1 MRLQFTEDEQAI
13 HEAFAAF
20 FAKECTTEAVRK
32 AAPLG
37 FCRDLWQKLCETGA
51 PGMALP
57 ESCGGGGADLREL
70 GIVAG
75 LAGSSIAPVPLVEH
89 AVASRLLARL
99 AEAGTDLT
107 PLTDRTAHLQKTA
120 DKDTAT
126 ASESLLADLADD
138 TASGSTPPSPSPASG
153 SLLADLA
160 DGSAIATLALRPL
173 DSSKT
178 ISPVSEAE
186 ALDLSASSRE
196 TTTASDPTA
205 RLLPAGAVA
214 NVFLALCDGDLLAIS
229 SPPPLVN
236 LPNTADLPVANREI
250 PIASSEVATLAS
262 GPDANAHFRRAVSE
276 WQALTAVA
284 ICGLGQRALQIGV
297 EYALERHQFDR
308 PIGSFQAVQHGL
320 ADAATELEAAYYLC
334 QRSLW
339 MLDAEDA
346 PDFQRLPSHPH
357 ENSPNDSPA
366 ASSEQIQTEAA
377 APDAQTFAA
386 MAFLFTS
393 EAAQRAAA
401 ASLHYHGGY
410 GYAEEYDIGLYYRRA
425 KGWSL
430 IYDSPAREYQRLA
443 DILLGTKTAV

>member
-20 FAKECTTEAVRK
+20 FAKECPTEAVRK

-37 FCRDLWQKLCETGA
+37 FSSDLWQKLCETGA
-51 PGMALP
+51 PGMSLP

-89 AVASRLLARL
+89 AAASRLLARL
-99 AEAGTDLT
+99 AEAGADLT
-107 PLTDRTAHLQKTA
+107 ALAGETA
-120 DKDTAT
+120 DA
-126 ASESLLADLADD
+126 LL
-138 TASGSTPPSPSPASG
+138 SS
-153 SLLADLA
+153 LA
-160 DGSAIATLALRPL
+160 DGSAIATLALRSTL
-173 DSSKT
+173 
-178 ISPVSEAE
+178 SEN
-186 ALDLSASSRE
+186 
-196 TTTASDPTA
+196 TTA

-214 NVFLALCDGDLLAIS
+214 NVFLALNGDDLIAVS
-229 SPPPLVN
+229 SPPPLVS
-236 LPNTADLPVANREI
+236 LPNTADLPIANREI

-262 GPDANAHFRRAVSE
+262 GPDAASHFRRAVSE
-276 WQALTAVA
+276 WQALTAAA

-297 EYALERHQFDR
+297 DYALERHQFDR

-339 MLDAEDA
+339 MLDGEDA
-346 PDFQRLPSHPH
+346 SASQLSTSRPH
-357 ENSPNDSPA
+357 GNTLNDNPT
-366 ASSEQIQTEAA
+366 ASSESIPAEPA

-401 ASLHYHGGY
+401 SSLHYHGGY

-443 DILLGTKTAV
+443 DILLGPKTAV

>member
-13 HEAFAAF
+13 HDAFAAF
-20 FAKECTTEAVRK
+20 FAKECSTEAVRK

-37 FCRDLWQKLCETGA
+37 FSSDLWQKLCETGA

-89 AVASRLLARL
+89 AAASRLLARL
-99 AEAGTDLT
+99 AEAG
-107 PLTDRTAHLQKTA
+107 
-120 DKDTAT
+120 
-126 ASESLLADLADD
+126 ADLASFAGE
-138 TASGSTPPSPSPASG
+138 TADA
-153 SLLADLA
+153 LLSSLA
-160 DGSAIATLALRPL
+160 DGSAIATLALRPTL
-173 DSSKT
+173 
-178 ISPVSEAE
+178 SEN
-186 ALDLSASSRE
+186 
-196 TTTASDPTA
+196 TTA

-214 NVFLALCDGDLLAIS
+214 NVFLALNGDDLIAVS
-229 SPPPLVN
+229 SPPPLVS
-236 LPNTADLPVANREI
+236 LPNTADLPIANREI
-250 PIASSEVATLAS
+250 PIVSSEVATLAS
-262 GPDANAHFRRAVSE
+262 GPDAASHFRRAVSE
-276 WQALTAVA
+276 WQALTAAA

-297 EYALERHQFDR
+297 DYALERHQFDR

-339 MLDAEDA
+339 MLDGEDA
-346 PDFQRLPSHPH
+346 SASQLSTSRPH
-357 ENSPNDSPA
+357 GNTLNDNPT
-366 ASSEQIQTEAA
+366 ASSESIPDEAA
-377 APDAQTFAA
+377 TPDAQTFAA

-401 ASLHYHGGY
+401 SSLHYHGGY

-443 DILLGTKTAV
+443 DILLGPKAAV

>member
-37 FCRDLWQKLCETGA
+37 FCHDLWQKLCETGA

-57 ESCGGGGADLREL
+57 ESFGGGGADLREL
-70 GIVAG
+70 GIVVG

-107 PLTDRTAHLQKTA
+107 SLADKSANAQKTA
-120 DKDTAT
+120 DRNAAA
-126 ASESLLADLADD
+126 ASE
-138 TASGSTPPSPSPASG
+138 

-160 DGSAIATLALRPL
+160 DGSAIATLALRPI

-178 ISPVSEAE
+178 IGTVSETE
-186 ALDLSASSRE
+186 TLDLPAHSRE
-196 TTTASDPTA
+196 TTAASDLIA

-214 NVFLALCDGDLLAIS
+214 NVFLTLCDGDLLAVS

-250 PIASSEVATLAS
+250 PIASSEVATLAT
-262 GPDANAHFRRAVSE
+262 GPDAISHFRRAVSE
-276 WQALTAVA
+276 WQALTAA
-284 ICGLGQRALQIGV
+284 TICGLGQRALQIGV
-297 EYALERHQFDR
+297 EYALERYQFDR

-339 MLDAEDA
+339 MLDAEEA
-346 PDFQRLPSHPH
+346 SASQPSTNRPPG
-357 ENSPNDSPA
+357 STPNDDPA
-366 ASSEQIQTEAA
+366 ASSENIPVEAA

-430 IYDSPAREYQRLA
+430 IYDSPAQEYQRLA
-443 DILLGTKTAV
+443 DILLGPRTAA

>member
-20 FAKECTTEAVRK
+20 FAKECTTEVVRE

-57 ESCGGGGADLREL
+57 ESCGGGGANLREL
-70 GIVAG
+70 GIVVG
-75 LAGSSIAPVPLVEH
+75 LTGSSIAPVPLVEH
-89 AVASRLLARL
+89 AVATRLLARL

-107 PLTDRTAHLQKTA
+107 PL
-120 DKDTAT
+120 
-126 ASESLLADLADD
+126 ADL
-138 TASGSTPPSPSPASG
+138 SS
-153 SLLADLA
+153 LA
-160 DGSAIATLALRPL
+160 DGSAIATLALRP
-173 DSSKT
+173 
-178 ISPVSEAE
+178 I
-186 ALDLSASSRE
+186 
-196 TTTASDPTA
+196 SDPTA
-205 RLLPAGAVA
+205 KLLPAGAVA
-214 NVFLALCDGDLLAIS
+214 NVFLALCDGDLLAAS
-229 SPPPLVN
+229 SPPPLVS

-250 PIASSEVATLAS
+250 PIASSEVSTLAT
-262 GPDANAHFRRAVSE
+262 GPDAVSHFRRAVSE
-276 WQALTAVA
+276 WQALTATA

-297 EYALERHQFDR
+297 DYALERHQFDR

-334 QRSLW
+334 QRALW
-339 MLDAEDA
+339 MLDSD
-346 PDFQRLPSHPH
+346 
-357 ENSPNDSPA
+357 
-366 ASSEQIQTEAA
+366 EA
-377 APDAQTFAA
+377 DAQTFAA

-430 IYDSPAREYQRLA
+430 IYDNPAQEYQRLA
-443 DILLGTKTAV
+443 DILLGPKTAVSKPMSNLSR

>member
-20 FAKECTTEAVRK
+20 FAKECTTEVVRE

-37 FCRDLWQKLCETGA
+37 FCRDLWRKLCETGA

-57 ESCGGGGADLREL
+57 ESCGGGGADLREI
-70 GIVAG
+70 GIVVG
-75 LAGSSIAPVPLVEH
+75 LTGSSIAPVPLVEH
-89 AVASRLLARL
+89 AAAARLLARL

-107 PLTDRTAHLQKTA
+107 PH
-120 DKDTAT
+120 
-126 ASESLLADLADD
+126 ADL
-138 TASGSTPPSPSPASG
+138 SS
-153 SLLADLA
+153 LA
-160 DGSAIATLALRPL
+160 DGSAIAALALRPIG
-173 DSSKT
+173 KT
-178 ISPVSEAE
+178 VGPAYETE
-186 ALDLSASSRE
+186 ALDLPCRSRE
-196 TTTASDPTA
+196 TTAASVPTA

-214 NVFLALCDGDLLAIS
+214 NVFLALCDGDLLAAS
-229 SPPPLVN
+229 SPPPLVS

-250 PIASSEVATLAS
+250 SSPVILAS
-262 GPDANAHFRRAVSE
+262 GPDAINYFRRAVSE
-276 WQALTAVA
+276 WQALTAAA

-297 EYALERHQFDR
+297 DYALERHQFDR

-334 QRSLW
+334 QRALW
-339 MLDAEDA
+339 MLDAEGA
-346 PDFQRLPSHPH
+346 SDFRLSKNRLPDNAANDNPEVSGESPAADPAPAP
-357 ENSPNDSPA
+357 SPNDDPA
-366 ASSEQIQTEAA
+366 TSSQNIPVEAA

-386 MAFLFTS
+386 MAFLFAS

-430 IYDSPAREYQRLA
+430 IYDNPAQEYQRLA
-443 DILLGTKTAV
+443 DTLLGPKTAVSKAMSSTCN

>member
-20 FAKECTTEAVRK
+20 FAKECPTEVVRE

-37 FCRDLWQKLCETGA
+37 FDRNLWQKLCETGA

-57 ESCGGGGADLREL
+57 ESCGGGDANLREL

-75 LAGSSIAPVPLVEH
+75 LTGSSIAPVPLVEH
-89 AVASRLLARL
+89 AVATRLLARL
-99 AEAGTDLT
+99 AEDGADLT
-107 PLTDRTAHLQKTA
+107 PF
-120 DKDTAT
+120 
-126 ASESLLADLADD
+126 ADL
-138 TASGSTPPSPSPASG
+138 SS
-153 SLLADLA
+153 LA
-160 DGSAIATLALRPL
+160 DGSAIATLALRPIG
-173 DSSKT
+173 KT
-178 ISPVSEAE
+178 VGPVSETE
-186 ALDLSASSRE
+186 TVDLPGRSGE
-196 TTTASDPTA
+196 TAAASDPAA

-214 NVFLALCDGDLLAIS
+214 NVFLALCDGDLLAAS
-229 SPPPLVN
+229 SPPPLVS

-250 PIASSEVATLAS
+250 PIASSEIATLAT
-262 GPDANAHFRRAVSE
+262 GPDAVSYFRRAVSE
-276 WQALTAVA
+276 WQALTATA
-284 ICGLGQRALQIGV
+284 ICGLGQRALQIGID
-297 EYALERHQFDR
+297 YALERKQFDR

-339 MLDAEDA
+339 MLDDEEAS
-346 PDFQRLPSHPH
+346 DFRLSKNRLPDSAANDNTEVSGELPAADPALSTYPV
-357 ENSPNDSPA
+357 SPNDDPA
-366 ASSEQIQTEAA
+366 ASSENIPFQAA

-386 MAFLFTS
+386 MAFLFAS

-430 IYDSPAREYQRLA
+430 IYDNPAQEYQRLA
-443 DILLGTKTAV
+443 DILLGTKTAVSKSMSNLPN

>member
-20 FAKECTTEAVRK
+20 FAKECSTEAVRK

-37 FCRDLWQKLCETGA
+37 FSSDLWQKLCETGA

-75 LAGSSIAPVPLVEH
+75 LTGSSIAPVPLVEH

-99 AEAGTDLT
+99 AEAGADLT
-107 PLTDRTAHLQKTA
+107 SLA
-120 DKDTAT
+120 DKPA
-126 ASESLLADLADD
+126 AALL
-138 TASGSTPPSPSPASG
+138 SN
-153 SLLADLA
+153 LA
-160 DGSAIATLALRPL
+160 DGSAIATLALRPV
-173 DSSKT
+173 DSG
-178 ISPVSEAE
+178 EAE
-186 ALDLSASSRE
+186 NLASSNKASDLPFRPPE
-196 TTTASDPTA
+196 TTAPAMPNRLPESPLSDLPTRSRESTAASDPTA

-214 NVFLALCDGDLLAIS
+214 NVFLALCDGDLLAVS
-229 SPPPLVN
+229 SPPPLVS
-236 LPNTADLPVANREI
+236 LPNTADLPIANREI
-250 PIASSEVATLAS
+250 PIISSEVATLAS
-262 GPDANAHFRRAVSE
+262 GLEAERHFNQAVSE
-276 WQALTAVA
+276 WQALTAAA

-339 MLDAEDA
+339 MLDAE
-346 PDFQRLPSHPH
+346 
-357 ENSPNDSPA
+357 EV
-366 ASSEQIQTEAA
+366 
-377 APDAQTFAA
+377 DAQTFAA

-393 EAAQRAAA
+393 EAAQRTAA

-430 IYDSPAREYQRLA
+430 IYDSPAQEYQRLA
-443 DILLGTKTAV
+443 DILLGPKAAV

>member
-1 MRLQFTEDEQAI
+1 M
-13 HEAFAAF
+13 
-20 FAKECTTEAVRK
+20 
-32 AAPLG
+32 
-37 FCRDLWQKLCETGA
+37 
-51 PGMALP
+51 
-57 ESCGGGGADLREL
+57 
-70 GIVAG
+70 
-75 LAGSSIAPVPLVEH
+75 
-89 AVASRLLARL
+89 
-99 AEAGTDLT
+99 T
-107 PLTDRTAHLQKTA
+107 PLADKTADAQKTA
-120 DKDTAT
+120 GRNAAA
-126 ASESLLADLADD
+126 ASDSLLASLADG
-138 TASGSTPPSPSPASG
+138 AAIGSTPPSPSPASD
-153 SLLADLA
+153 SLLASLA
-160 DGSAIATLALRPL
+160 DGAAIATLALRPI
-173 DSSKT
+173 DSSNAIGT
-178 ISPVSEAE
+178 VSETE
-186 ALDLSASSRE
+186 TLDLPAHSRE
-196 TTTASDPTA
+196 TTAASNPTA

-214 NVFLALCDGDLLAIS
+214 NVFLTLCDGDLLAVS

-262 GPDANAHFRRAVSE
+262 SPDAVSHFRRAVSE
-276 WQALTAVA
+276 WQALTAAA

-339 MLDAEDA
+339 MLDTEDA
-346 PDFQRLPSHPH
+346 SVSQLSTNRPQEST
-357 ENSPNDSPA
+357 PNDNPA
-366 ASSEQIQTEAA
+366 ASSESIPTGVIA

-430 IYDSPAREYQRLA
+430 IYDSPAQEYQRLA
-443 DILLGTKTAV
+443 DILLGPRTAV

>member
-20 FAKECTTEAVRK
+20 FAKECSTEAVRK

-37 FCRDLWQKLCETGA
+37 FSSDLWQKLCETGA

-75 LAGSSIAPVPLVEH
+75 LTGSSIAPVPLVEH
-89 AVASRLLARL
+89 AVASRLLSRL
-99 AEAGTDLT
+99 TEADTDLA
-107 PLTDRTAHLQKTA
+107 PLAGETA
-120 DKDTAT
+120 DA
-126 ASESLLADLADD
+126 LL
-138 TASGSTPPSPSPASG
+138 SS
-153 SLLADLA
+153 LA
-160 DGSAIATLALRPL
+160 DGSAIATLALRPTL
-173 DSSKT
+173 
-178 ISPVSEAE
+178 SEN
-186 ALDLSASSRE
+186 
-196 TTTASDPTA
+196 TAA

-214 NVFLALCDGDLLAIS
+214 NVFLALNGDDLIAVS
-229 SPPPLVN
+229 SPPPLVS
-236 LPNTADLPVANREI
+236 LPNTADLPIANREI

-262 GPDANAHFRRAVSE
+262 GPEAVSHFRRAVSE
-276 WQALTAVA
+276 WQALTAAA

-339 MLDAEDA
+339 MLDAE
-346 PDFQRLPSHPH
+346 
-357 ENSPNDSPA
+357 EV
-366 ASSEQIQTEAA
+366 
-377 APDAQTFAA
+377 DAQTFAA

-443 DILLGTKTAV
+443 DILLGPKASV